1 MKITRRIVIIGNAL
15 AILGLIAFLIAS
27 KLSIE
32 AGLKCSMVENL
43 HIYCPGCGGTRSVYA
58 LLHLDIISSIRY
70 NIVVPFG
77 IFVFLFYDIRAI
89 ISVVKKEENLFEKQ
103 KFILVYVFIGILLIN
118 FVVRNILLWGFGI
131 DLIGDFLS

>member
-89 ISVVKKEENLFEKQ
+89 ISVVKKEENFFEKQ